1 MLFRAFLPDTG
12 RSLPVV
18 AGQRVGKVLVVI
30 AGKRVGTVEA
40 AASRTVFRPAPNPAP
55 PPGPSVLRT
64 SNVAS
69 ALRFLAAILKTLLD
83 AFL

>member
-12 RSLPVV
+12 LLLPIV
-18 AGQRVGKVLVVI
+18 AGQRVGEVLVVI

-40 AASRTVFRPAPNPAP
+40 AASRTVFRPPPDPARP
-55 PPGPSVLRT
+55 SGPGSLRIGT
-64 SNVAS
+64 VAA
-69 ALRFLAAILKTLLD
+69 ALRVLAAILKPLLD